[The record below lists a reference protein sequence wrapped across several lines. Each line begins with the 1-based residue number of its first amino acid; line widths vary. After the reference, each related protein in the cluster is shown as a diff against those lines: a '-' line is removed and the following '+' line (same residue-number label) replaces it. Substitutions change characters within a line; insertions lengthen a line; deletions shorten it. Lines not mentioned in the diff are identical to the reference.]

1 VSIAA
6 VHVTVVYCP
15 PGEVWMREVALD
27 PGATLLDAV
36 RASGVLQ
43 AFPALGEGVPDLG
56 VFNRPRAPQDAVQ
69 DGDRIEIYRPL
80 TIDPKEA
87 RRIRA
92 DVRRRRKT
100 N

>member
-1 VSIAA
+1 SAA
-6 VHVTVVYCP
+6 TVHATVAYCP
-15 PGEVWMREVALD
+15 PGEVWMREVLLD

-43 AFPALGEGVPDLG
+43 AFPALAENALDLG
-56 VFNRPRAPQDAVQ
+56 VFNRPRSAQDPLR

-92 DVRRRRKT
+92 DVRRRRKGS
-100 N
+100 